1 VIWWNLW
8 LFLNADK
15 HEDKRQLAGAVA
27 GAIIAEGVKP
37 FAFKNGFY
45 VIEQAGDTVKIAIP
59 EGFIPRKW

>member
-1 VIWWNLW
+1 M
-8 LFLNADK
+8 
-15 HEDKRQLAGAVA
+15 AGAVA